1 MSRPSHKTF
10 VEELTPHRAALGAF
24 CSRMVRDR
32 ADVEDAL
39 QQTLLEAFRRFDTF
53 RPGTNFRAWVLKF
66 AALTI
71 FALNRRRAK
80 EPDALVE
87 EHLAAPEE
95 LALELDYDELLARPD
110 LIRERLSDE
119 VCRALD
125 GLTDRERA
133 IFLLKSIG
141 ELACADV
148 AHALSLP
155 LGTVMGL
162 LARARGKLRESLA
175 DYARKEGFL
184 SEERRP

>member
-1 MSRPSHKTF
+1 MGVPSHKSF
-10 VEELTPHRAALGAF
+10 IEELAPHRAALGAF

-32 ADVEDAL
+32 ACVEDAL
-39 QQTLLEAFRRFDTF
+39 QTTLLEAFRRFDTYQ
-53 RPGTNFRAWVLKF
+53 PGSNFRAWVFQF

-71 FALNRRRAK
+71 LAMNRRRAK
-80 EPDALVE
+80 GPEPLLE
-87 EHLAAPEE
+87 EPLAAAEE
-95 LALELDYDELLARPD
+95 LALELDYDELLARPE
-110 LIRERLSDE
+110 IVRERLSDE

-133 IFLLKSIG
+133 IFLMKSIG
-141 ELACADV
+141 ELTCADV